1 MIRFTDVSL
10 SFDDRQV
17 LKKLS
22 LEVPPGETQVILGGS
37 GCGKT
42 TILRL
47 ILGLLHPDAGSILI
61 DGQEI
66 VGLTE
71 RQMVPIRTKMAMV
84 FQGAALFDSLT
95 VSENVGYRLWE
106 EGVLE
111 DDAIERKVVESLRF
125 VGLEDTMAKMPA
137 ELSGGMKKRVAI
149 ARALACTPR
158 LILYDEPTAGLDPVN
173 THLINELICLLHAEE
188 HVTQVVVTHDLE
200 TAYRVADRLL
210 MIHRGEKIFD
220 GTGEELRAS
229 ESERIRA
236 FLQPAGV
243 LAGPGCF
250 PSKDGGFRVVQPAA
264 DGVGSPRT

>member
-17 LKKLS
+17 LKSLS
-22 LEVPPGETQVILGGS
+22 MQVPAGETQAILGGS

-71 RQMVPIRTKMAMV
+71 RQMVPIRAKMAMV

-95 VSENVGYRLWE
+95 VRENVGYRLWE
-106 EGVLE
+106 EGVME
-111 DDAIERKVVESLRF
+111 DDAIERRVVDSLRF
-125 VGLEDTMAKMPA
+125 VGLEDTVDKMPA

-149 ARALACTPR
+149 ARALACAPR
-158 LILYDEPTAGLDPVN
+158 LILYDEPTAGLDPIN
-173 THLINELICLLHAEE
+173 THLINELVCRLHTEE

-200 TAYRVADRLL
+200 TAYRVADRLI
-210 MIHRGEKIFD
+210 MIHRGEKLFD
-220 GTGEELRAS
+220 GTGEELKAS
-229 ESERIRA
+229 GSERIRA
-236 FLQPAGV
+236 FLDPAGV
-243 LAGPGCF
+243 LATPGCF
-250 PSKDGGFRVVQPAA
+250 PHKDGGFRVVEPAA
-264 DGVGSPRT
+264 DEVGSPRT